1 MKFNFTKGLYNW
13 TVLGLLAAVLVLL
26 NFIGSMLYLKL
37 DMTKDQR
44 YSLAQSTVSYLSDK
58 KNFENRI
65 SIQIYL
71 DGNMPSELKNFQN
84 ALKDKLKD
92 FKRIAGSRIEF
103 LFTDPNVGTEDEINA
118 LRAQL
123 YDRGKG
129 ILPLEILY
137 LKDGTQS
144 QMLLFP
150 GALLSYSVNG
160 ITKEGVVQ
168 LLPGTQPGRPYAL
181 EQMSE
186 IIENAL
192 NNLEYNLLSA
202 MRRLTQTSKPTIA
215 FLQGHGEL
223 NPAETMRA
231 RALISPYY
239 NIEDITFNDSLN
251 DYLNF
256 MKKNQDLEKVDGLII
271 ADPQTQFSPKDLYLI
286 DQFVL
291 RGGKLLCFMNTLAL
305 NEDTLNATGMTHTT
319 RKNLLLDR
327 LLFDYGIK
335 IKENYV
341 LDANCAPKIVPFA
354 ETAFLPWFY
363 HMLATPSLHPM
374 TRNVDPISLKYA
386 NEIEFVQVPKAQLT
400 PILTSSSNA
409 IPSGLQPLINLALPL
424 NYGKNPKLVEN
435 PEDDINKLCVA
446 GLSEGFYESFFRNRS
461 VEFKDFKE
469 IKYIPKSV
477 KETKILVVGN
487 GTFIRNSYDSI
498 LDPKKIDSYLYR
510 PIAINELKVDAELAQ
525 RRIPVIFGNQELF
538 QNMVDYMMG
547 DNSVLDIRSRQIDI
561 KEIDKEKIKSSS
573 LFYKSL
579 NMLVPLLLILAL
591 AFIMNWIRQKRYT
604 R

>member
-44 YSLAQSTVSYLSDK
+44 YSLAQSTVNYLSDK

-92 FKRIAGSRIEF
+92 FKRIAGTRIEF
-103 LFTDPNVGTEDEINA
+103 LFTDPNLGTEDEINA

-168 LLPGTQPGRPYAL
+168 FLPGTQPGRPYAL

-239 NIEDITFNDSLN
+239 QIKDVALNDSIAALK
-251 DYLNF
+251 D
-256 MKKNQDLEKVDGLII
+256 VDGLII
-271 ADPQTQFSPKDLYLI
+271 ADPQTPFSQKDLYLI
-286 DQFVL
+286 DQFVM
-291 RGGKLLCFMNTLAL
+291 RGGKLLCFMNTLSL
-305 NEDTLNATGMTHTT
+305 NEDTLNTTGMTHTT

-446 GLSEGFYESFFRNRS
+446 GLSEGFYQSHFKNRIVAEFAES
-461 VEFKDFKE
+461 KDANYLE
-469 IKYIPKSV
+469 ESEQ
-477 KETKILVVGN
+477 ETKILVVGN

-498 LDPKKIDSYLYR
+498 LDPKKINSYLYR
-510 PIAINELKVDAELAQ
+510 PIGINELKVDAELAQ
-525 RRIPVIFGNQELF
+525 RRIPIIFGNQELF

-547 DNSVLDIRSRQIDI
+547 DNS
-561 KEIDKEKIKSSS
+561 
-573 LFYKSL
+573 
-579 NMLVPLLLILAL
+579 
-591 AFIMNWIRQKRYT
+591 
-604 R
+604 

>member
-26 NFIGSMLYLKL
+26 NFIGSMLYFKL

-44 YSLAQSTVSYLSDK
+44 YSLAQSTVNYLSDK

-92 FKRIAGSRIEF
+92 FKRIAGTRVEF

-118 LRAQL
+118 LRSQL

-181 EQMSE
+181 EQMTE

-239 NIEDITFNDSLN
+239 QIKDVALNDSIAAL
-251 DYLNF
+251 
-256 MKKNQDLEKVDGLII
+256 QDVDGLIV
-271 ADPQTQFSPKDLYLI
+271 ADPQTPFSQKDLYLI
-286 DQFVL
+286 DQFVM

-305 NEDTLNATGMTHTT
+305 NEDTLNATGMTHTS

-386 NEIEFVQVPKAQLT
+386 NEIEFVQVAKAQLT

-409 IPSGLQPLINLALPL
+409 IPSGLQPLVNLALPL

-435 PEDDINKLCVA
+435 PDDEINKLCVA
-446 GLSEGFYESFFRNRS
+446 GLSEGFYQSHFKNRIVAEFANSKDANYLEESQ
-461 VEFKDFKE
+461 
-469 IKYIPKSV
+469 

-487 GTFIRNSYDSI
+487 GSFIRNSYDSI
-498 LDPKKIDSYLYR
+498 LDPKKINSYLYR

-525 RRIPVIFGNQELF
+525 RRIPIVFGNQELF

-561 KEIDKEKIKSSS
+561 KEIDKEKIKSAA
-573 LFYKSL
+573 LFYKSI
-579 NMLVPLLLILAL
+579 NMLTPLLVILAL
-591 AFIMNWIRQKRYT
+591 AFVMNWIRLRRYT

>member
-26 NFIGSMLYLKL
+26 NFIGSMLYFKL

-44 YSLAQSTVSYLSDK
+44 YSLAQSTVNYLSDK

-92 FKRIAGSRIEF
+92 FKRIAGTRVEF

-118 LRAQL
+118 LRSQL

-181 EQMSE
+181 EQMTE

-239 NIEDITFNDSLN
+239 QIKDVALNDSIAAL
-251 DYLNF
+251 
-256 MKKNQDLEKVDGLII
+256 QDVDGLII
-271 ADPQTQFSPKDLYLI
+271 ADPQAPFSQKDLYLI
-286 DQFVL
+286 DQFVM

-305 NEDTLNATGMTHTT
+305 NEDTLNATGMTHTS

-400 PILTSSSNA
+400 PILTSSSNS
-409 IPSGLQPLINLALPL
+409 IPSGLQPLVNLALPL

-435 PEDDINKLCVA
+435 PDDEINKLCVA
-446 GLSEGFYESFFRNRS
+446 GLSEGFYQSHFKNRIVAEFANSKDANYLEESQ
-461 VEFKDFKE
+461 
-469 IKYIPKSV
+469 

-487 GTFIRNSYDSI
+487 GSFIRNSYDSI
-498 LDPKKIDSYLYR
+498 LDPKKINSYLYR

-525 RRIPVIFGNQELF
+525 RRIPVVFGNQELF

-561 KEIDKEKIKSSS
+561 KEIDKEKIKSAS
-573 LFYKSL
+573 LFYKSI
-579 NMLVPLLLILAL
+579 NMLTPLLVILAL
-591 AFIMNWIRQKRYT
+591 AFLMNWIRLRRYT

>member
-1 MKFNFTKGLYNW
+1 MKINFTKGLYNW
-13 TVLGLLAAVLVLL
+13 TLLGLLAAVLVLL

-44 YSLAQSTVSYLSDK
+44 YSLAQSTVNYLSDK

-92 FKRIAGSRIEF
+92 FKRIAGTRIEF
-103 LFTDPNVGTEDEINA
+103 LFTDPNVGNEDQINT

-137 LKDGTQS
+137 LKEGTQS

-150 GALLSYSVNG
+150 GALLSYSING

-186 IIENAL
+186 LIENAL

-202 MRRLTQTSKPTIA
+202 LRRLTQTSKPTIA

-239 NIEDITFNDSLN
+239 QIKDIALNDSLAA
-251 DYLNF
+251 L
-256 MKKNQDLEKVDGLII
+256 QDVDGLII
-271 ADPQTQFSPKDLYLI
+271 ADPQSPFSQKDLYLI

-291 RGGKLLCFMNTLAL
+291 RGGKLMCFINTLSL

-319 RKNLLLDR
+319 RKNLMLDR

-335 IKENYV
+335 VKENYV

-354 ETAFLPWFY
+354 QTAFLPWFY
-363 HMLATPSLHPM
+363 HMLATPSLHPI

-386 NEIEFVQVPKAQLT
+386 NEIEFVQLPKAQLT

-409 IPSGLQPLINLALPL
+409 IPSGLQPLVNLALPL
-424 NYGKNPKLVEN
+424 NYGKSPKLVEN
-435 PEDDINKLCVA
+435 PQDDINKLCVA
-446 GLSEGFYESFFRNRS
+446 GLSEGFYQSHFKNRIVAEFTNSKDANYLEESQ
-461 VEFKDFKE
+461 
-469 IKYIPKSV
+469 

-487 GTFIRNSYDSI
+487 GSFIRNSYDSI
-498 LDPKKIDSYLYR
+498 LDPKKINSFLYR

-525 RRIPVIFGNQELF
+525 RRIPIVFGNQELF

-561 KEIDKEKIKSSS
+561 KEIDKEKVKTAS
-573 LFYKSL
+573 LFYKSI
-579 NMLVPLLLILAL
+579 NMLLPLLLILAL
-591 AFIMNWIRQKRYT
+591 AFVMNWIRLRRYT

>member
-92 FKRIAGSRIEF
+92 FKRIAGTRIEF

-239 NIEDITFNDSLN
+239 QIKDVALNDSISALK
-251 DYLNF
+251 D
-256 MKKNQDLEKVDGLII
+256 VDGLII
-271 ADPQTQFSPKDLYLI
+271 ADPQAPFSQKDLYLI
-286 DQFVL
+286 DQFVM

-435 PEDDINKLCVA
+435 PEDEINKLCVA
-446 GLSEGFYESFFRNRS
+446 GLSEGFYQSHFKNRIIDEFAKSKDAGYLEESQ
-461 VEFKDFKE
+461 
-469 IKYIPKSV
+469 

>member
-26 NFIGSMLYLKL
+26 NFIGSMLYFKL

-44 YSLAQSTVSYLSDK
+44 YSLAQSTVNFLSDK

-92 FKRIAGSRIEF
+92 FKRIAGTRVEF

-118 LRAQL
+118 LRSQL

-168 LLPGTQPGRPYAL
+168 LLPGTQPGRPFAL
-181 EQMSE
+181 EQMTE

-223 NPAETMRA
+223 NQAETMRA

-239 NIEDITFNDSLN
+239 QIKDVALNDSIAAL
-251 DYLNF
+251 
-256 MKKNQDLEKVDGLII
+256 KEVDGLII
-271 ADPQTQFSPKDLYLI
+271 ADPQTPFSQKDLYLI
-286 DQFVL
+286 DQFVM

-305 NEDTLNATGMTHTT
+305 NEDTLNATGMTHTS

-363 HMLATPSLHPM
+363 HMLATPSLHPI

-409 IPSGLQPLINLALPL
+409 IPSGLQPLVNLALPL

-435 PEDDINKLCVA
+435 PDDEINKLCVA
-446 GLSEGFYESFFRNRS
+446 GLSEGFYQSHFKNRIVAEFANSKDANYLEESQ
-461 VEFKDFKE
+461 
-469 IKYIPKSV
+469 

-487 GTFIRNSYDSI
+487 GSFIRNSYDSI
-498 LDPKKIDSYLYR
+498 LDPKKINSYLYR

-525 RRIPVIFGNQELF
+525 RRIPIVFGNQELF

-561 KEIDKEKIKSSS
+561 KEIDKEKIKSAA
-573 LFYKSL
+573 LFYKSI
-579 NMLVPLLLILAL
+579 NMLTPLLVILAL
-591 AFIMNWIRQKRYT
+591 AFLMNWIRLRRYT

>member
-13 TVLGLLAAVLVLL
+13 TVLGMLVAVLVLL
-26 NFIGSMLYLKL
+26 NFIGSMLYFKL

-44 YSLAQSTVSYLSDK
+44 YSLAQSTVNFLSDK

-92 FKRIAGSRIEF
+92 FKRIAGNRVEF

-118 LRAQL
+118 LRSQL

-181 EQMSE
+181 EQMTE

-239 NIEDITFNDSLN
+239 QIKDVALN
-251 DYLNF
+251 YSIAAL
-256 MKKNQDLEKVDGLII
+256 QDVDGLIV
-271 ADPQTQFSPKDLYLI
+271 ADPQTPFSQKDLYLI
-286 DQFVL
+286 DQFVM

-305 NEDTLNATGMTHTT
+305 NEDTLNATGMTHTS

-386 NEIEFVQVPKAQLT
+386 NEIEFVQVAKAQLT

-409 IPSGLQPLINLALPL
+409 IPSGLQPLVNLALPL

-435 PEDDINKLCVA
+435 PEDEINKLCVA
-446 GLSEGFYESFFRNRS
+446 GLSEGFYQSHFKNRIVAEFANSKDANYLEESQ
-461 VEFKDFKE
+461 
-469 IKYIPKSV
+469 

-487 GTFIRNSYDSI
+487 GSFIRNSYDSI
-498 LDPKKIDSYLYR
+498 LDPKKINSYLYR
-510 PIAINELKVDAELAQ
+510 HIAINELKVDAELAQ
-525 RRIPVIFGNQELF
+525 RRIPIVFGNQELF
-538 QNMVDYMMG
+538 QNIVDYMMG
-547 DNSVLDIRSRQIDI
+547 DNSVLDIRSRLIDI
-561 KEIDKEKIKSSS
+561 KEIDKEKIKSAA
-573 LFYKSL
+573 LFYKSI
-579 NMLVPLLLILAL
+579 NMLTPLLVILAL
-591 AFIMNWIRQKRYT
+591 AFVMNWIRLRRYT

>member
-26 NFIGSMLYLKL
+26 NFIGSMLYFKL

-44 YSLAQSTVSYLSDK
+44 YSLAQSTVNYLSDK

-92 FKRIAGSRIEF
+92 FKRIAGTRVEF

-118 LRAQL
+118 LRSQL

-168 LLPGTQPGRPYAL
+168 LLPGTQPGCPYAL
-181 EQMSE
+181 EQMTE

-239 NIEDITFNDSLN
+239 QIKDVALNDSIAAL
-251 DYLNF
+251 
-256 MKKNQDLEKVDGLII
+256 QDVDGLIV
-271 ADPQTQFSPKDLYLI
+271 ADPQTPFSQKDLYLI
-286 DQFVL
+286 DQFVM

-305 NEDTLNATGMTHTT
+305 NEDTLNATGMTHTS

-386 NEIEFVQVPKAQLT
+386 NEIEFVQVAKAQLT

-409 IPSGLQPLINLALPL
+409 IPSGLQPLVNLALPL

-435 PEDDINKLCVA
+435 PEDEINKLCVA
-446 GLSEGFYESFFRNRS
+446 GLSEGFYQSHFKNRIVAEFANSKDANYLEESQ
-461 VEFKDFKE
+461 
-469 IKYIPKSV
+469 

-487 GTFIRNSYDSI
+487 GSFIRNSYDSI
-498 LDPKKIDSYLYR
+498 LDPKKINSYLYR

-525 RRIPVIFGNQELF
+525 RRIPIVFGNQELF

-561 KEIDKEKIKSSS
+561 KEIDKEKIKSAS
-573 LFYKSL
+573 LFYKSI
-579 NMLVPLLLILAL
+579 NMLTPLLVILAL
-591 AFIMNWIRQKRYT
+591 AFVMNWIRLRRYT

>member
-26 NFIGSMLYLKL
+26 NFIGSMLYFKL

-44 YSLAQSTVSYLSDK
+44 YSLAQSTVNYLSDK

-92 FKRIAGSRIEF
+92 FKRIAGTRVEF

-118 LRAQL
+118 LRSQL

-181 EQMSE
+181 EQMTE

-239 NIEDITFNDSLN
+239 QIKDVTLNDSIAAL
-251 DYLNF
+251 
-256 MKKNQDLEKVDGLII
+256 QDVDGLIV
-271 ADPQTQFSPKDLYLI
+271 ADPQTPFSQKDLYLI
-286 DQFVL
+286 DQFVM

-305 NEDTLNATGMTHTT
+305 DEDTLNATGMTHTS

-409 IPSGLQPLINLALPL
+409 IPSGLQPLVNLALPL

-435 PEDDINKLCVA
+435 PDDEINKLCVA
-446 GLSEGFYESFFRNRS
+446 GLSEGFYQSHFKNRIVAEFANSKDANYLEESQ
-461 VEFKDFKE
+461 
-469 IKYIPKSV
+469 

-487 GTFIRNSYDSI
+487 GSFIRNSYDSI
-498 LDPKKIDSYLYR
+498 LDPKKINSYLYR

-525 RRIPVIFGNQELF
+525 RRIPIVFGNQELF

-561 KEIDKEKIKSSS
+561 KEIDKEKIKSAS
-573 LFYKSL
+573 LFYKSI
-579 NMLVPLLLILAL
+579 NMLTPLLVILAL
-591 AFIMNWIRQKRYT
+591 AFLMNWIRLRRYT

>member
-1 MKFNFTKGLYNW
+1 MLAG
-13 TVLGLLAAVLVLL
+13 VLILI
-26 NFIGSMLYLKL
+26 NFIGSMLYFKL

-44 YSLAQSTVSYLSDK
+44 YSLAPSTINYLSDK
-58 KNFENRI
+58 NNFENRI

-92 FKRIAGSRIEF
+92 FRRIAGTRIEF

-129 ILPLEILY
+129 IMPLEILY
-137 LKDGTQS
+137 QKDGTQT

-160 ITKEGVVQ
+160 ITKEGIVQ
-168 LLPGTQPGRPYAL
+168 FLPGTQPGRPYAL
-181 EQMSE
+181 EQMSD

-223 NPAETMRA
+223 TYAQTMRA
-231 RALISPYY
+231 RALIAPYY
-239 NIEDITFNDSLN
+239 QLKDVQLNDSIAALK
-251 DYLNF
+251 D
-256 MKKNQDLEKVDGLII
+256 VDGLII
-271 ADPQTQFSPKDLYLI
+271 ADPQTPFSQKDLYLI
-286 DQFVL
+286 DQFVM
-291 RGGKLLCFMNTLAL
+291 RGGKLMCFLNTLAL

-341 LDANCAPKIVPFA
+341 LDVNCAPKIVPFA
-354 ETAFLPWFY
+354 ETTFLPWFF
-363 HMLATPSLHPM
+363 HVLATPSSHPI
-374 TRNVDPISLKYA
+374 TRNVDPISLNYA

-435 PEDDINKLCVA
+435 PEDPINKLCVA
-446 GLSEGFYESFFRNRS
+446 GLSEGFYQSHFKNRIVEEFSKNKDAKYLQESRQ
-461 VEFKDFKE
+461 
-469 IKYIPKSV
+469 
-477 KETKILVVGN
+477 ETKILVVGN

-498 LDPKKIDSYLYR
+498 LDPKKINSYIYR
-510 PIAINELKVDAELAQ
+510 PIAINELKMDAELAQ
-525 RRIPVIFGNQELF
+525 RRIPLVFGNQELF

-561 KEIDKEKIKSSS
+561 KEIDKEKIKTAS
-573 LFYKSL
+573 LFYKTV
-579 NMLVPLLLILAL
+579 NMLGPLVIILIL
-591 AFIMNWIRQKRYT
+591 AFIMYRLRQKRYT

>member
-1 MKFNFTKGLYNW
+1 MKINFTKGLYNW
-13 TVLGLLAAVLVLL
+13 TLLGLLAAVLVLL

-44 YSLAQSTVSYLSDK
+44 YSLAQSTVNYLSDK

-92 FKRIAGSRIEF
+92 FKRIAGTRIEF
-103 LFTDPNVGTEDEINA
+103 LFTDPNVGNEDQINT

-137 LKDGTQS
+137 LKEGTQS

-150 GALLSYSVNG
+150 GALLSYSING

-186 IIENAL
+186 LIENAL

-202 MRRLTQTSKPTIA
+202 LRRLTQTSKPTIA

-239 NIEDITFNDSLN
+239 QIKDIALNDSLAA
-251 DYLNF
+251 L
-256 MKKNQDLEKVDGLII
+256 QDVDGLII
-271 ADPQTQFSPKDLYLI
+271 ADPQSPFSQKDLYLI

-291 RGGKLLCFMNTLAL
+291 RGGKLMCFINTLSL

-319 RKNLLLDR
+319 RKNLMLDR

-335 IKENYV
+335 VKENYV

-354 ETAFLPWFY
+354 QTAFLPWFY
-363 HMLATPSLHPM
+363 HMLATPSLHPI

-386 NEIEFVQVPKAQLT
+386 NEIEFVQLPKAQLT

-409 IPSGLQPLINLALPL
+409 IPSGLQPLVNLALPL
-424 NYGKNPKLVEN
+424 NYGKSPKLVEN
-435 PEDDINKLCVA
+435 PQDDINKLCVA
-446 GLSEGFYESFFRNRS
+446 GLSEGFYQSHFKNRIVAEFTNSKDANYLEESQ
-461 VEFKDFKE
+461 
-469 IKYIPKSV
+469 

-487 GTFIRNSYDSI
+487 GSFIRNSYDSI
-498 LDPKKIDSYLYR
+498 LDPKKINSFLYR

-525 RRIPVIFGNQELF
+525 RRIPIVFGNQELF
-538 QNMVDYMMG
+538 QNIVDYMMG

-561 KEIDKEKIKSSS
+561 KEIDKEKVKTAS
-573 LFYKSL
+573 LFYKSI
-579 NMLVPLLLILAL
+579 NMLLPLLLILAL
-591 AFIMNWIRQKRYT
+591 AFVMNWIRLRRYT

>member
-26 NFIGSMLYLKL
+26 NFIGSMLYFKL

-44 YSLAQSTVSYLSDK
+44 YSLAKSTVNYLSDK

-92 FKRIAGSRIEF
+92 FKRIAGTRVEF

-118 LRAQL
+118 LRSQL

-181 EQMSE
+181 EQMTE

-239 NIEDITFNDSLN
+239 QIKDVTLNDSIAAL
-251 DYLNF
+251 
-256 MKKNQDLEKVDGLII
+256 QDVDGLIV
-271 ADPQTQFSPKDLYLI
+271 ADPQTPFSQKDLYLI
-286 DQFVL
+286 DQFVM
-291 RGGKLLCFMNTLAL
+291 RGGKLLCFMNTLTL
-305 NEDTLNATGMTHTT
+305 NEDTLNATGMTHTS

-409 IPSGLQPLINLALPL
+409 IPSGLQPLVNLALPL

-435 PEDDINKLCVA
+435 PDDEINKLCVA
-446 GLSEGFYESFFRNRS
+446 GLSEGFYQSHFKNRIVAEFANSKDANYLEESQ
-461 VEFKDFKE
+461 
-469 IKYIPKSV
+469 

-487 GTFIRNSYDSI
+487 GSFIRNSYDSI
-498 LDPKKIDSYLYR
+498 LDPKKINSYLYR

-525 RRIPVIFGNQELF
+525 RRIPIVFGNQELF

-561 KEIDKEKIKSSS
+561 KEIDKEKIKSAS
-573 LFYKSL
+573 LFYKSI
-579 NMLVPLLLILAL
+579 NMLTPLLVILAL
-591 AFIMNWIRQKRYT
+591 AFLMNWIRLRRYT

>member
-1 MKFNFTKGLYNW
+1 MRFNFSKGLYNW
-13 TVLGLLAAVLVLL
+13 TVLAMLAGVLILI
-26 NFIGSMLYLKL
+26 NFIGSMLYFKL

-44 YSLAQSTVSYLSDK
+44 YSLAPSTINYLSDK
-58 KNFENRI
+58 NNFENRI

-92 FKRIAGSRIEF
+92 FRRIAGTRIEF

-129 ILPLEILY
+129 IMPLEILY
-137 LKDGTQS
+137 QKDGTQT

-160 ITKEGVVQ
+160 ITKEGIVQ
-168 LLPGTQPGRPYAL
+168 FLPGTQPGRPYAL
-181 EQMSE
+181 EQMSD

-223 NPAETMRA
+223 TYAQTMRA
-231 RALISPYY
+231 RALIAPYY
-239 NIEDITFNDSLN
+239 QLKDVQLNDSIAALK
-251 DYLNF
+251 D
-256 MKKNQDLEKVDGLII
+256 VDGLII
-271 ADPQTQFSPKDLYLI
+271 ADPQTPFSQKDLYLI
-286 DQFVL
+286 DQFVM
-291 RGGKLLCFMNTLAL
+291 RGGKLMCFLNTLAL

-341 LDANCAPKIVPFA
+341 LDVNCAPKIVPFA
-354 ETAFLPWFY
+354 ETTFLPWFF
-363 HMLATPSLHPM
+363 HVLATPSSHPI

-435 PEDDINKLCVA
+435 PEDPINKLCVA
-446 GLSEGFYESFFRNRS
+446 GLSEGFYQSHFKNRIVEEFSKNKDAKYLQESRQ
-461 VEFKDFKE
+461 
-469 IKYIPKSV
+469 
-477 KETKILVVGN
+477 ETKILVVGN

-498 LDPKKIDSYLYR
+498 LDPKKINSYLYR
-510 PIAINELKVDAELAQ
+510 PIAINELKMDAELAQ
-525 RRIPVIFGNQELF
+525 RRIPLVFGNQELF

-561 KEIDKEKIKSSS
+561 KEIDKEKIKTAS
-573 LFYKSL
+573 LFYKTV
-579 NMLVPLLLILAL
+579 NMLGPLVIILIL
-591 AFIMNWIRQKRYT
+591 AFIMYRLRQKRYT

>member
-26 NFIGSMLYLKL
+26 NFIGSMLYFKL

-44 YSLAQSTVSYLSDK
+44 YSLAKSTVNYLSDK

-92 FKRIAGSRIEF
+92 FKRIAGTRVEF

-118 LRAQL
+118 LRSQL

-181 EQMSE
+181 EQMTE

-239 NIEDITFNDSLN
+239 QIKDVTLNDSIAAL
-251 DYLNF
+251 
-256 MKKNQDLEKVDGLII
+256 QDVDGLIV
-271 ADPQTQFSPKDLYLI
+271 ADPQTPFSQKDLYLI
-286 DQFVL
+286 DQFVM

-305 NEDTLNATGMTHTT
+305 NEDTLNATGMTHTS

-409 IPSGLQPLINLALPL
+409 IPSGLQPLVNLALPL

-435 PEDDINKLCVA
+435 PDDEINKLCVA
-446 GLSEGFYESFFRNRS
+446 ALSEGFYQSHFKNRIVAEFANSKDANYLEESQ
-461 VEFKDFKE
+461 
-469 IKYIPKSV
+469 

-487 GTFIRNSYDSI
+487 GSFIRNSYDSI
-498 LDPKKIDSYLYR
+498 LDPKKINSYLYR

-525 RRIPVIFGNQELF
+525 RRIPIVFGNQELF

-561 KEIDKEKIKSSS
+561 KEIDKEKIKSAS
-573 LFYKSL
+573 LFYKSI
-579 NMLVPLLLILAL
+579 NMLTPLLVILAL
-591 AFIMNWIRQKRYT
+591 AFLMNWIRLRRYT

>member
-1 MKFNFTKGLYNW
+1 MKLNFTKGLYNW

-26 NFIGSMLYLKL
+26 NFIGSMLYYKL

-44 YSLAQSTVSYLSDK
+44 YSLANSTVTYLSDK

-92 FKRIAGSRIEF
+92 FKRIAGTRIEF

-129 ILPLEILY
+129 ILPLEINY

-168 LLPGTQPGRPYAL
+168 FLPGTQPGRPYAL

-186 IIENAL
+186 MIENAL

-202 MRRLTQTSKPTIA
+202 MRRLTQTSKPSIA

-239 NIEDITFNDSLN
+239 QIKDVALNDSIAALK
-251 DYLNF
+251 D
-256 MKKNQDLEKVDGLII
+256 VDGLII
-271 ADPQTQFSPKDLYLI
+271 ADPQTPFSQKDLYLI

-386 NEIEFVQVPKAQLT
+386 NEIEFVQLPKAQLT

-409 IPSGLQPLINLALPL
+409 IPSGLQPLVNLALPL
-424 NYGKNPKLVEN
+424 NYGKNPKLVDN
-435 PEDDINKLCVA
+435 PEDEINKLCVA
-446 GLSEGFYESFFRNRS
+446 GLSEGFYQSHFKNRIVAEFANSKDANYLEESQ
-461 VEFKDFKE
+461 
-469 IKYIPKSV
+469 

-487 GTFIRNSYDSI
+487 GSFIRNSYDSI
-498 LDPKKIDSYLYR
+498 LDPQKINSYLYR

-525 RRIPVIFGNQELF
+525 RRIPIIFGNQELF

-573 LFYKSL
+573 LFYKSI
-579 NMLVPLLLILAL
+579 NMMLPLLLILAL
-591 AFIMNWIRQKRYT
+591 AFIMNWIRLRRYT

>member
-1 MKFNFTKGLYNW
+1 
-13 TVLGLLAAVLVLL
+13 
-26 NFIGSMLYLKL
+26 
-37 DMTKDQR
+37 MTKDQR
-44 YSLAQSTVSYLSDK
+44 YSLANSTVTYLSDK

-92 FKRIAGSRIEF
+92 FKRIAGTRIEF

-129 ILPLEILY
+129 ILPLEINY

-168 LLPGTQPGRPYAL
+168 FLPGTQPGRPYAL

-186 IIENAL
+186 MIENAL

-239 NIEDITFNDSLN
+239 QIKDVALNDSIAALK
-251 DYLNF
+251 D
-256 MKKNQDLEKVDGLII
+256 VDGLII
-271 ADPQTQFSPKDLYLI
+271 ADPQTPFSQKDLYLI

-386 NEIEFVQVPKAQLT
+386 NEIEFVQLPKAQLT

-409 IPSGLQPLINLALPL
+409 IPSGLQPLVNLALPL
-424 NYGKNPKLVEN
+424 NYGKNPKLVDN
-435 PEDDINKLCVA
+435 PEDEINKLCVA
-446 GLSEGFYESFFRNRS
+446 GLSEGFYQSHFKNRIVAEFANSKDANYLEESQ
-461 VEFKDFKE
+461 
-469 IKYIPKSV
+469 

-487 GTFIRNSYDSI
+487 GSFIRNSYDSI
-498 LDPKKIDSYLYR
+498 LDPQKINSYLYR

-525 RRIPVIFGNQELF
+525 RRIPIIFGNQELF

-573 LFYKSL
+573 LFYKSM
-579 NMLVPLLLILAL
+579 NMMLPLLLILAL
-591 AFIMNWIRQKRYT
+591 AFIMNWIRQRRYT

>member
-26 NFIGSMLYLKL
+26 NFIGSMLYFKL

-44 YSLAQSTVSYLSDK
+44 YSLANSTIDYLSDK

-92 FKRIAGSRIEF
+92 FKRIAGTRIEF

-123 YDRGKG
+123 YERGKG

-168 LLPGTQPGRPYAL
+168 FLPGTQPGRPYAL

-186 IIENAL
+186 MIENAL

-223 NPAETMRA
+223 NPAQTMRA

-239 NIEDITFNDSLN
+239 QIKDVALNDSIAALK
-251 DYLNF
+251 D
-256 MKKNQDLEKVDGLII
+256 VDGLII
-271 ADPQTQFSPKDLYLI
+271 ADPQTPFSQKDLYLI

-386 NEIEFVQVPKAQLT
+386 NEIEFVQLPKAQLT

-409 IPSGLQPLINLALPL
+409 IPSGLQPLVNLALPL
-424 NYGKNPKLVEN
+424 NYGKNPKLVDN
-435 PEDDINKLCVA
+435 PEDPINKLCVA
-446 GLSEGFYESFFRNRS
+446 GLSEGFFQSHFKNRIVAEFANSKDANYLEESQ
-461 VEFKDFKE
+461 
-469 IKYIPKSV
+469 

-487 GTFIRNSYDSI
+487 GSFIRNSYDSI
-498 LDPKKIDSYLYR
+498 LDPQKINSYLYR

-525 RRIPVIFGNQELF
+525 RRIPIIFGNQELF

-573 LFYKSL
+573 LFYKSI
-579 NMLVPLLLILAL
+579 NMMLPLLLILAL
-591 AFIMNWIRQKRYT
+591 AFLMNWIRLRRYT

>member
-26 NFIGSMLYLKL
+26 NFIGSMLYFKL

-44 YSLAQSTVSYLSDK
+44 YSLANSTVNYLSDK

-92 FKRIAGSRIEF
+92 FKRIAGTRIEF

-168 LLPGTQPGRPYAL
+168 FLPGTQPGRPYAL

-186 IIENAL
+186 MIENAL

-239 NIEDITFNDSLN
+239 QIKDVALNDSIAALK
-251 DYLNF
+251 D
-256 MKKNQDLEKVDGLII
+256 VDGLII
-271 ADPQTQFSPKDLYLI
+271 ADPQTPFSQKDLYLI

-386 NEIEFVQVPKAQLT
+386 NEIEFVQLPKAQLT

-409 IPSGLQPLINLALPL
+409 IPSGLQPLVNLALPL
-424 NYGKNPKLVEN
+424 NYGKNPKLVDN
-435 PEDDINKLCVA
+435 PEDPINRLCVA
-446 GLSEGFYESFFRNRS
+446 GLSEGFYQSHFKNRIVAEFANSKDANYLEESQ
-461 VEFKDFKE
+461 
-469 IKYIPKSV
+469 

-498 LDPKKIDSYLYR
+498 LDPQKINSYLYR

-525 RRIPVIFGNQELF
+525 RRIPIIFGNQELF

-573 LFYKSL
+573 LFYKSM
-579 NMLVPLLLILAL
+579 NMMLPLLLILAL
-591 AFIMNWIRQKRYT
+591 AFVMNWIRQRRYT

>member
-26 NFIGSMLYLKL
+26 NFIGSMIYLKL

-92 FKRIAGSRIEF
+92 FKRIAGTRIEF
-103 LFTDPNVGTEDEINA
+103 LFTDPNVGTEDEVNA

-168 LLPGTQPGRPYAL
+168 FLPGTQPGRPYAL

-223 NPAETMRA
+223 NQAETMRA

-239 NIEDITFNDSLN
+239 QIKDVALNDSIAALK
-251 DYLNF
+251 D
-256 MKKNQDLEKVDGLII
+256 VDGLII
-271 ADPQTQFSPKDLYLI
+271 ADPQTPFSQKDLYLI
-286 DQFVL
+286 DQFVM

-305 NEDTLNATGMTHTT
+305 NEDTLNTTGMTHTT

-435 PEDDINKLCVA
+435 PDDEINKLCVA
-446 GLSEGFYESFFRNRS
+446 GLSEGFYQSHFKNRIIDEFAKSKDAGYLEESQ
-461 VEFKDFKE
+461 
-469 IKYIPKSV
+469 

-525 RRIPVIFGNQELF
+525 RRVPVIFGNQELF

-579 NMLVPLLLILAL
+579 NMLVPLLLIMAL

>member
-1 MKFNFTKGLYNW
+1 MKLNFTKGLYNW

-26 NFIGSMLYLKL
+26 NFIGSMLYFKL

-44 YSLAQSTVSYLSDK
+44 YSLANSTVTYLSDK

-92 FKRIAGSRIEF
+92 FKRIAGTRIEF

-129 ILPLEILY
+129 ILPLEINY

-168 LLPGTQPGRPYAL
+168 FLPGTQPGRPYAL

-186 IIENAL
+186 MIENAL

-239 NIEDITFNDSLN
+239 QIKDVALNDSIAALK
-251 DYLNF
+251 D
-256 MKKNQDLEKVDGLII
+256 VDGLII
-271 ADPQTQFSPKDLYLI
+271 ADPQTPFSQKDLYLI

-386 NEIEFVQVPKAQLT
+386 NEIEFVQLPKAQLT

-409 IPSGLQPLINLALPL
+409 IPSGLQPLVNLALPL
-424 NYGKNPKLVEN
+424 NYGKNPKLVDN
-435 PEDDINKLCVA
+435 PEDEINKLCVA
-446 GLSEGFYESFFRNRS
+446 GLSEGFYQSHFKNRIVAEFANSKDANYLEESQ
-461 VEFKDFKE
+461 
-469 IKYIPKSV
+469 

-487 GTFIRNSYDSI
+487 GSFIRNSYDSI
-498 LDPKKIDSYLYR
+498 LDPQKINSYLYR

-525 RRIPVIFGNQELF
+525 RRIPIIFGNQELF

-573 LFYKSL
+573 LFFKSM
-579 NMLVPLLLILAL
+579 NMMLPLLLILAL
-591 AFIMNWIRQKRYT
+591 AFIMNWIRQRRYT

>member
-44 YSLAQSTVSYLSDK
+44 YSLAQSTVNYLSDK

-92 FKRIAGSRIEF
+92 FKRIAGTRIEF

-168 LLPGTQPGRPYAL
+168 FLPGTQPGRPYAL

-202 MRRLTQTSKPTIA
+202 MRRQTQTSKPTIA

-239 NIEDITFNDSLN
+239 QIKDVALNDSIAALK
-251 DYLNF
+251 D
-256 MKKNQDLEKVDGLII
+256 VDGLII
-271 ADPQTQFSPKDLYLI
+271 ADPQTPFSQKDLYLI
-286 DQFVL
+286 DQFVM
-291 RGGKLLCFMNTLAL
+291 RGGKLLCFMNTLSL
-305 NEDTLNATGMTHTT
+305 NEDTLNTTGMTHTT

-446 GLSEGFYESFFRNRS
+446 GLSEGFYQSHFKNRIVAEFAES
-461 VEFKDFKE
+461 KDANYLE
-469 IKYIPKSV
+469 ESEQ
-477 KETKILVVGN
+477 ETKILVVGN

-498 LDPKKIDSYLYR
+498 LDPKKINSYLYR
-510 PIAINELKVDAELAQ
+510 PIGINELKVDAELAQ
-525 RRIPVIFGNQELF
+525 RRIPIIFGNQELF

-573 LFYKSL
+573 LFYKSM

-591 AFIMNWIRQKRYT
+591 ALIMNWIRQKRYT

>member
-1 MKFNFTKGLYNW
+1 MKLNFTKGLYNW
-13 TVLGLLAAVLVLL
+13 TVLGLLAAVLILL
-26 NFIGSMLYLKL
+26 NFIGSMLYFKL

-44 YSLAQSTVSYLSDK
+44 YSLANSTVNYLSDK

-92 FKRIAGSRIEF
+92 FKRIAGTRIEF

-123 YDRGKG
+123 YERGKG

-168 LLPGTQPGRPYAL
+168 FLPGTQPGRPYAL

-186 IIENAL
+186 MIENAL

-239 NIEDITFNDSLN
+239 QIKDVALNDSIAALK
-251 DYLNF
+251 D
-256 MKKNQDLEKVDGLII
+256 VDGLII
-271 ADPQTQFSPKDLYLI
+271 ADPQTPFSQKDLYLI

-305 NEDTLNATGMTHTT
+305 NEDTLNATGMTHTM

-386 NEIEFVQVPKAQLT
+386 NEIEFVQIPKAQLT

-409 IPSGLQPLINLALPL
+409 IPSGLQPLVNLALPL
-424 NYGKNPKLVEN
+424 NYGKNPKLVDN
-435 PEDDINKLCVA
+435 PEDPINKLCVA
-446 GLSEGFYESFFRNRS
+446 GLSEGFYQSHFKNRIVAEFANSKDANYLEESQ
-461 VEFKDFKE
+461 
-469 IKYIPKSV
+469 

-487 GTFIRNSYDSI
+487 GSFIRNSYDSI
-498 LDPKKIDSYLYR
+498 LDPQKINSYLYR
-510 PIAINELKVDAELAQ
+510 PIAINELKVDAEFAQ
-525 RRIPVIFGNQELF
+525 RRIPIIFGNQELF

-573 LFYKSL
+573 LFYKSI
-579 NMLVPLLLILAL
+579 NMMLPLLLILAL
-591 AFIMNWIRQKRYT
+591 ALLMNWIRLRRYT

>member
-26 NFIGSMLYLKL
+26 NFIGSMLYFKL

-44 YSLAQSTVSYLSDK
+44 YSLAQSTVNYLSDK

-92 FKRIAGSRIEF
+92 FKRIAGTRVEF

-118 LRAQL
+118 LRSQL

-181 EQMSE
+181 EQMTE

-223 NPAETMRA
+223 NQAETMRA

-239 NIEDITFNDSLN
+239 QIKDVALNDSIAAL
-251 DYLNF
+251 
-256 MKKNQDLEKVDGLII
+256 QDVDGLIV
-271 ADPQTQFSPKDLYLI
+271 ADPQTPFSQKDLYLI
-286 DQFVL
+286 DQFVM

-305 NEDTLNATGMTHTT
+305 NEDTLNATGMTHTS

-409 IPSGLQPLINLALPL
+409 IPSGLQPLVNLALPL
-424 NYGKNPKLVEN
+424 NYGKNPKLVDN
-435 PEDDINKLCVA
+435 PDDEINKLCVA
-446 GLSEGFYESFFRNRS
+446 GLSEGFYQSHFKNRIVAEFANSKDANYLEESQ
-461 VEFKDFKE
+461 
-469 IKYIPKSV
+469 

-487 GTFIRNSYDSI
+487 GSFIRNSYDSI
-498 LDPKKIDSYLYR
+498 LDPKKINSYLYR

-525 RRIPVIFGNQELF
+525 RRIPIVFGNQELF

-561 KEIDKEKIKSSS
+561 KEIDKEKIKSAA
-573 LFYKSL
+573 LFYKSI
-579 NMLVPLLLILAL
+579 NMLTPLLVILAL
-591 AFIMNWIRQKRYT
+591 AFVMNWIRLRRYT

>member
-37 DMTKDQR
+37 DMTKEQR
-44 YSLAQSTVSYLSDK
+44 YSLAQSTVNYLSDK

-92 FKRIAGSRIEF
+92 FKRIAGTRIEF

-168 LLPGTQPGRPYAL
+168 FLPGTQPGRPYAL

-239 NIEDITFNDSLN
+239 QIKDVALNDSIAALK
-251 DYLNF
+251 D
-256 MKKNQDLEKVDGLII
+256 VDGLII
-271 ADPQTQFSPKDLYLI
+271 ADPQTPFSQKDLYLI
-286 DQFVL
+286 DQFVM
-291 RGGKLLCFMNTLAL
+291 RGGKLLCFMNTLSL
-305 NEDTLNATGMTHTT
+305 NEDTLNTTGMTHTT

-446 GLSEGFYESFFRNRS
+446 GLSEGFYQSHFKNRIVAEFAES
-461 VEFKDFKE
+461 KDANYLE
-469 IKYIPKSV
+469 ESEQ
-477 KETKILVVGN
+477 ETKILVVGN

-498 LDPKKIDSYLYR
+498 LDPKKINSYLYR
-510 PIAINELKVDAELAQ
+510 PIGINELKVDAELAQ
-525 RRIPVIFGNQELF
+525 RRIPIIFGNQELF

-573 LFYKSL
+573 LFYKSM

-591 AFIMNWIRQKRYT
+591 ALIMNWIRQKRYT

>member
-1 MKFNFTKGLYNW
+1 
-13 TVLGLLAAVLVLL
+13 
-26 NFIGSMLYLKL
+26 MLYFKL

-44 YSLAQSTVSYLSDK
+44 YSLANSTVTYLSDK

-92 FKRIAGSRIEF
+92 FKRIAGTRIEF

-129 ILPLEILY
+129 ILPLEINY

-168 LLPGTQPGRPYAL
+168 FLPGTQPGRPYAL

-186 IIENAL
+186 MIENAL

-239 NIEDITFNDSLN
+239 QIKDVALNDSIAALK
-251 DYLNF
+251 D
-256 MKKNQDLEKVDGLII
+256 VDGLII
-271 ADPQTQFSPKDLYLI
+271 ADPQTPFSQKDLYLI

-386 NEIEFVQVPKAQLT
+386 NEIEFVQLPKAQLT

-409 IPSGLQPLINLALPL
+409 IPSGLQPLVNLALPL
-424 NYGKNPKLVEN
+424 NYGKNPKLVDN
-435 PEDDINKLCVA
+435 PEDEINKLCVA
-446 GLSEGFYESFFRNRS
+446 GLSEGFYQSHFKNRIVAEFANSKDANYLEESQ
-461 VEFKDFKE
+461 
-469 IKYIPKSV
+469 

-487 GTFIRNSYDSI
+487 GSFIRNSYDSI
-498 LDPKKIDSYLYR
+498 LDPQKINSYLYR

-525 RRIPVIFGNQELF
+525 RRIPIIFGNQELF

-573 LFYKSL
+573 LFFKSM
-579 NMLVPLLLILAL
+579 NMMLPLLLILAL
-591 AFIMNWIRQKRYT
+591 AFIMNWIRQRRYT

>member
-1 MKFNFTKGLYNW
+1 VM
-13 TVLGLLAAVLVLL
+13 
-26 NFIGSMLYLKL
+26 
-37 DMTKDQR
+37 
-44 YSLAQSTVSYLSDK
+44 
-58 KNFENRI
+58 
-65 SIQIYL
+65 
-71 DGNMPSELKNFQN
+71 
-84 ALKDKLKD
+84 
-92 FKRIAGSRIEF
+92 
-103 LFTDPNVGTEDEINA
+103 
-118 LRAQL
+118 
-123 YDRGKG
+123 
-129 ILPLEILY
+129 
-137 LKDGTQS
+137 
-144 QMLLFP
+144 
-150 GALLSYSVNG
+150 
-160 ITKEGVVQ
+160 
-168 LLPGTQPGRPYAL
+168 
-181 EQMSE
+181 
-186 IIENAL
+186 
-192 NNLEYNLLSA
+192 
-202 MRRLTQTSKPTIA
+202 
-215 FLQGHGEL
+215 
-223 NPAETMRA
+223 
-231 RALISPYY
+231 
-239 NIEDITFNDSLN
+239 
-251 DYLNF
+251 
-256 MKKNQDLEKVDGLII
+256 
-271 ADPQTQFSPKDLYLI
+271 
-286 DQFVL
+286 
-291 RGGKLLCFMNTLAL
+291 RGGKLLCFMNTLSL
-305 NEDTLNATGMTHTT
+305 NEDTLNTTGMTHTT

-446 GLSEGFYESFFRNRS
+446 GLSEGFYQSHFKNRIVAEFAES
-461 VEFKDFKE
+461 KDANYLE
-469 IKYIPKSV
+469 ESEQ
-477 KETKILVVGN
+477 ETKILVVGN

-498 LDPKKIDSYLYR
+498 LDPKKINSYLYR
-510 PIAINELKVDAELAQ
+510 PIGINELKVDAELAQ
-525 RRIPVIFGNQELF
+525 RRIPIIFGNQELF

-573 LFYKSL
+573 LFYKSM

-591 AFIMNWIRQKRYT
+591 ALIMNWIRQKRYT

>member
-26 NFIGSMLYLKL
+26 NFIGSMLYFKL

-44 YSLAQSTVSYLSDK
+44 YSLAQSTVNYLSDK

-92 FKRIAGSRIEF
+92 FKRIAGTRVEF

-118 LRAQL
+118 LRSQL

-181 EQMSE
+181 EQMTE

-239 NIEDITFNDSLN
+239 QIKDVALNDSIAAL
-251 DYLNF
+251 
-256 MKKNQDLEKVDGLII
+256 QDVDGLIV
-271 ADPQTQFSPKDLYLI
+271 ADPQTPFSQKDLYLI
-286 DQFVL
+286 DQFVM

-305 NEDTLNATGMTHTT
+305 NEDTLNATGMIHTS

-386 NEIEFVQVPKAQLT
+386 NEIEFVQVAKAQLT

-409 IPSGLQPLINLALPL
+409 IPSGLQPLVNLALPL

-435 PEDDINKLCVA
+435 PEDEINKLCVA
-446 GLSEGFYESFFRNRS
+446 GLSEGFYQSHFKNRIVAEFANSKDANYLEESQ
-461 VEFKDFKE
+461 
-469 IKYIPKSV
+469 

-487 GTFIRNSYDSI
+487 GSFIRNSYDSI
-498 LDPKKIDSYLYR
+498 LDPKKINSYLYR

-525 RRIPVIFGNQELF
+525 RRIPIVFGNQELF

-561 KEIDKEKIKSSS
+561 KEIDKEKIKSAS
-573 LFYKSL
+573 LFYKSI
-579 NMLVPLLLILAL
+579 NMLTPLLVILAL
-591 AFIMNWIRQKRYT
+591 AFVMNWIRLRRYT

>member
-26 NFIGSMLYLKL
+26 NFIGSMLYFKL

-44 YSLAQSTVSYLSDK
+44 YSLANSTVTYLSDK

-92 FKRIAGSRIEF
+92 FKRIAGTRIEF

-168 LLPGTQPGRPYAL
+168 FLPGTQPGRPYAL

-186 IIENAL
+186 MIENAL

-239 NIEDITFNDSLN
+239 QIKDVALNDSIAALK
-251 DYLNF
+251 D
-256 MKKNQDLEKVDGLII
+256 VDGLII
-271 ADPQTQFSPKDLYLI
+271 ADPQIPFSQKDLYLI
-286 DQFVL
+286 DQFVM

-386 NEIEFVQVPKAQLT
+386 NEIEFVQLPKAQLT
-400 PILTSSSNA
+400 PILTSSSNS
-409 IPSGLQPLINLALPL
+409 IPSGLQPLVNLALPL
-424 NYGKNPKLVEN
+424 NYGKNPKLVDN
-435 PEDDINKLCVA
+435 PEDPINKLCVA
-446 GLSEGFYESFFRNRS
+446 GLSEGFYQSHFKNRIVAEFTNSKDANYLEESQ
-461 VEFKDFKE
+461 
-469 IKYIPKSV
+469 

-487 GTFIRNSYDSI
+487 GSFIRNSYDSI
-498 LDPKKIDSYLYR
+498 LDPQKINSYLYR

-525 RRIPVIFGNQELF
+525 RRIPIIFGNQELF

-561 KEIDKEKIKSSS
+561 KEIDKEKVKSSS
-573 LFYKSL
+573 LFYKSM
-579 NMLVPLLLILAL
+579 NMMLPLLLILAL
-591 AFIMNWIRQKRYT
+591 AFVMNWIRQRRYT

>member
-44 YSLAQSTVSYLSDK
+44 YSLAQSTVNYLSDK

-92 FKRIAGSRIEF
+92 FKRIAGNRIEF

-168 LLPGTQPGRPYAL
+168 FLPGTQPGRPYAL

-239 NIEDITFNDSLN
+239 QIKDIALNDSIAALK
-251 DYLNF
+251 D
-256 MKKNQDLEKVDGLII
+256 VDGLII
-271 ADPQTQFSPKDLYLI
+271 ADPQTPFSQKDLYLI
-286 DQFVL
+286 DQFVM
-291 RGGKLLCFMNTLAL
+291 RGGKLLCFMNTLSL
-305 NEDTLNATGMTHTT
+305 NEDTLNTTGMTHTT

-446 GLSEGFYESFFRNRS
+446 GLSEGFYQSHFKNRIVAEFAES
-461 VEFKDFKE
+461 KDANYLE
-469 IKYIPKSV
+469 ESEQ
-477 KETKILVVGN
+477 ETKILVVGN

-498 LDPKKIDSYLYR
+498 LDPKKINSYLYR
-510 PIAINELKVDAELAQ
+510 PIGINELKVDAELAQ
-525 RRIPVIFGNQELF
+525 RRIPIIFGNQELF

-573 LFYKSL
+573 LFYKSM

-591 AFIMNWIRQKRYT
+591 ALIMNWIRQKRYT

>member
-26 NFIGSMLYLKL
+26 NFIGSMLYFKL

-44 YSLAQSTVSYLSDK
+44 YSLAQSTVNYLSDK

-92 FKRIAGSRIEF
+92 FKRIAGTRVEF

-118 LRAQL
+118 LRSQL

-181 EQMSE
+181 EQMTE

-239 NIEDITFNDSLN
+239 QIKDVALNDSIAAL
-251 DYLNF
+251 
-256 MKKNQDLEKVDGLII
+256 QDVDGLIV
-271 ADPQTQFSPKDLYLI
+271 ADPQTPFSQKDLYLI
-286 DQFVL
+286 DQFVM

-305 NEDTLNATGMTHTT
+305 NEDTLNATGMTHTS

-409 IPSGLQPLINLALPL
+409 IPSGLQPLVNLALPL
-424 NYGKNPKLVEN
+424 NYGKNPKLIDN
-435 PEDDINKLCVA
+435 PDDEINKLCVA
-446 GLSEGFYESFFRNRS
+446 GLSEGFYQSHFKNRIVAEFANSKDANYLEESQ
-461 VEFKDFKE
+461 
-469 IKYIPKSV
+469 

-487 GTFIRNSYDSI
+487 GNFIRNSYDSI
-498 LDPKKIDSYLYR
+498 LDPKKINSYLYR

-525 RRIPVIFGNQELF
+525 RRIPIVFGNQELF

-561 KEIDKEKIKSSS
+561 KEIDKEKIKSAS
-573 LFYKSL
+573 LFYKSI
-579 NMLVPLLLILAL
+579 NMLTPLLVILAL
-591 AFIMNWIRQKRYT
+591 AFLMNWIRLRRYT

>member
-1 MKFNFTKGLYNW
+1 ML
-13 TVLGLLAAVLVLL
+13 VAVLVLL
-26 NFIGSMLYLKL
+26 NFIGSMLYFKL

-44 YSLAQSTVSYLSDK
+44 YSLAQSTVNFLSDK

-92 FKRIAGSRIEF
+92 FKRIAGNRVEF

-118 LRAQL
+118 LRSQL

-181 EQMSE
+181 EQMTE

-239 NIEDITFNDSLN
+239 QIKDVALNDSIAAL
-251 DYLNF
+251 
-256 MKKNQDLEKVDGLII
+256 QDVDGLIV
-271 ADPQTQFSPKDLYLI
+271 ADPQTPFSQKDLYLI
-286 DQFVL
+286 DQFVM

-305 NEDTLNATGMTHTT
+305 NEDTLNATGMTHTS

-386 NEIEFVQVPKAQLT
+386 NEIEFVQVAKAQLT

-409 IPSGLQPLINLALPL
+409 IPSGLQPLVNLALPL

-435 PEDDINKLCVA
+435 PEDEINKLCVA
-446 GLSEGFYESFFRNRS
+446 GLSEGFYQSHFKNRIVAEFANSKDANYLEESQ
-461 VEFKDFKE
+461 
-469 IKYIPKSV
+469 

-487 GTFIRNSYDSI
+487 GSFIRNSYDSI
-498 LDPKKIDSYLYR
+498 LDPKKINSYLYR

-525 RRIPVIFGNQELF
+525 RRIPIVFGNQELF
-538 QNMVDYMMG
+538 QNIVDYMMG

-561 KEIDKEKIKSSS
+561 KEIDKEKIKSAA
-573 LFYKSL
+573 LFYKSI
-579 NMLVPLLLILAL
+579 NMLTPLLVILAL
-591 AFIMNWIRQKRYT
+591 AFVMNWIRLRRYT

>member
-1 MKFNFTKGLYNW
+1 MKFNFTQGLYNW
-13 TVLGLLAAVLVLL
+13 TVLGMLVAVLVLL
-26 NFIGSMLYLKL
+26 NFIGSMLYFKL

-44 YSLAQSTVSYLSDK
+44 YSLAQSTVNFLSDK

-92 FKRIAGSRIEF
+92 FKRIAGNRVEF

-118 LRAQL
+118 LRSQL

-181 EQMSE
+181 EQMTE

-239 NIEDITFNDSLN
+239 QIKDVALNDSIAAL
-251 DYLNF
+251 
-256 MKKNQDLEKVDGLII
+256 QDVDGLIV
-271 ADPQTQFSPKDLYLI
+271 ADPQTPFSQKDLYLI
-286 DQFVL
+286 DQFVM

-305 NEDTLNATGMTHTT
+305 NEDTLNATGMTHTS

-386 NEIEFVQVPKAQLT
+386 NEIEFVQVAKAQLT

-409 IPSGLQPLINLALPL
+409 IPSGLQPLVNLALPL

-435 PEDDINKLCVA
+435 PEDEINKLCVA
-446 GLSEGFYESFFRNRS
+446 GLSEGFYQSHFKNRIVAEFANSKDANYLEESQ
-461 VEFKDFKE
+461 
-469 IKYIPKSV
+469 

-487 GTFIRNSYDSI
+487 GSFIRNSYDSI
-498 LDPKKIDSYLYR
+498 LDPKKINSYLYR

-525 RRIPVIFGNQELF
+525 RRIPIVFGNQELF
-538 QNMVDYMMG
+538 QNIVDYMMG

-561 KEIDKEKIKSSS
+561 KEIDKEKIKSAA
-573 LFYKSL
+573 LFYKSI
-579 NMLVPLLLILAL
+579 NMLTPLLVILAL
-591 AFIMNWIRQKRYT
+591 AFVMNWIRLRRYT

>member
-26 NFIGSMLYLKL
+26 NFIGSMLYFKL

-44 YSLAQSTVSYLSDK
+44 YSLAQSTVNYLSDK

-92 FKRIAGSRIEF
+92 FKRIAGTRVEF

-118 LRAQL
+118 LRSQL

-168 LLPGTQPGRPYAL
+168 LLPGTQPGSPYAL
-181 EQMSE
+181 EQMTE

-239 NIEDITFNDSLN
+239 QIKDVTLNDSIAAL
-251 DYLNF
+251 
-256 MKKNQDLEKVDGLII
+256 QDVDGLIV
-271 ADPQTQFSPKDLYLI
+271 ADPQTPFSQKDLYLI
-286 DQFVL
+286 DQFVM

-305 NEDTLNATGMTHTT
+305 NEDTLNATGMTHTS

-409 IPSGLQPLINLALPL
+409 IPSGLQPLVNLALPL

-435 PEDDINKLCVA
+435 PDDEINKLCVA
-446 GLSEGFYESFFRNRS
+446 GLSEGFYQSHFKNRIVAEFANSKDANYLEESQ
-461 VEFKDFKE
+461 
-469 IKYIPKSV
+469 

-487 GTFIRNSYDSI
+487 GSFIRNSYDSI
-498 LDPKKIDSYLYR
+498 LDPKKINSYLYR

-525 RRIPVIFGNQELF
+525 RRIPIVFGNQELF
-538 QNMVDYMMG
+538 QNIVDYMMG

-561 KEIDKEKIKSSS
+561 KEIDKEKIKSAS
-573 LFYKSL
+573 LFYKSI
-579 NMLVPLLLILAL
+579 NMLTPLLVILAL
-591 AFIMNWIRQKRYT
+591 AFLMNWIRLRRYT

>member
-26 NFIGSMLYLKL
+26 NFIGSMLYFKL

-44 YSLAQSTVSYLSDK
+44 YSLAQSTVNYLSDK

-92 FKRIAGSRIEF
+92 FKRIAGTRVEF

-118 LRAQL
+118 LRSQL

-181 EQMSE
+181 EQMTE

-239 NIEDITFNDSLN
+239 QIKDVALNDSIAAL
-251 DYLNF
+251 
-256 MKKNQDLEKVDGLII
+256 QDVDGLIV
-271 ADPQTQFSPKDLYLI
+271 ADPQTPFSQKDLYLI
-286 DQFVL
+286 DQFVM

-305 NEDTLNATGMTHTT
+305 NEDTLNATGMTHTS

-386 NEIEFVQVPKAQLT
+386 NEIEFVQVAKAQLT

-409 IPSGLQPLINLALPL
+409 IPSGLQPLVNLALPL

-435 PEDDINKLCVA
+435 PEDEINKLCVA
-446 GLSEGFYESFFRNRS
+446 GLSEGFYQSHFKNRIVAEFANSKDANYLEESQ
-461 VEFKDFKE
+461 
-469 IKYIPKSV
+469 

-487 GTFIRNSYDSI
+487 GSFIRNSYDSI
-498 LDPKKIDSYLYR
+498 LDPKKINSYLYR

-525 RRIPVIFGNQELF
+525 RRIPIVFGNQELF

-561 KEIDKEKIKSSS
+561 KEIDKEKIKSAS
-573 LFYKSL
+573 LFYKSI
-579 NMLVPLLLILAL
+579 NMLTPLLVILAL
-591 AFIMNWIRQKRYT
+591 AFVMYWIRLRRYT

>member
-1 MKFNFTKGLYNW
+1 MKLNFTKGLYNW

-26 NFIGSMLYLKL
+26 NFIGSMLYFKL

-44 YSLAQSTVSYLSDK
+44 YSLANSTVTYLSDK

-92 FKRIAGSRIEF
+92 FKRIAGTRIEF

-129 ILPLEILY
+129 ILPLEINY

-168 LLPGTQPGRPYAL
+168 FLPGTQPGRPYAL

-239 NIEDITFNDSLN
+239 QIKDVALNDSIAALK
-251 DYLNF
+251 D
-256 MKKNQDLEKVDGLII
+256 VDGLII
-271 ADPQTQFSPKDLYLI
+271 ADPQTPFSQKDLYLI

-386 NEIEFVQVPKAQLT
+386 NEIEFVQLPKAQLT

-409 IPSGLQPLINLALPL
+409 IPSGLQPLVNLALPL
-424 NYGKNPKLVEN
+424 NYGKNPKLVDN
-435 PEDDINKLCVA
+435 PEDEINKLCVA
-446 GLSEGFYESFFRNRS
+446 GLSEGFYQSHFKNRIVAEFANSKDANYLEESQ
-461 VEFKDFKE
+461 
-469 IKYIPKSV
+469 

-487 GTFIRNSYDSI
+487 GSFIRNSYDSI
-498 LDPKKIDSYLYR
+498 LDPQKINSYLYR

-525 RRIPVIFGNQELF
+525 RRIPIIFGNQELF

-573 LFYKSL
+573 LFYKSM
-579 NMLVPLLLILAL
+579 NMILPLLLILAL
-591 AFIMNWIRQKRYT
+591 AFIMNWIRQRRYT